1 MAKHKNKMRTGA
13 KISHKVAKGD
23 LCLVG
28 QILFLLGGPTL
39 VARLWRFR

>member
-1 MAKHKNKMRTGA
+1 MSKHKNKMRKSA
-13 KISHKVAKGD
+13 KIRHAAAKGE

-28 QILFLLGGPTL
+28 QIAFLLGGPTL